1 MEGSGMV
8 TRCNQEAVTLA
19 GFGGIE
25 KSIMAPP
32 GALNDPR
39 IALNQGAQRESPW
52 LICDISLFTYCCLLW
67 CLMFGLGILALVPN
81 PTGAHMFLKQTAG
94 VLFLFQCRIETGCPS
109 CMVVCPGM
117 ANILYPKQDGVL
129 LFNYLLV
136 LNVGNGAIE
145 WGNGMIVRSYCRSF
159 PHSLLSTSKIIESKL
174 VKFMGCCFRRQGV
187 LLMNMSGNIPVQWIY
202 NSHMGVG
209 GCSIAVSVQWTILN
223 IIHKL
228 IKTYIVNHSD
238 ISWYIKHDSPNGY
251 IYR

>member
-1 MEGSGMV
+1 
-8 TRCNQEAVTLA
+8 
-19 GFGGIE
+19 
-25 KSIMAPP
+25 
-32 GALNDPR
+32 
-39 IALNQGAQRESPW
+39 
-52 LICDISLFTYCCLLW
+52 
-67 CLMFGLGILALVPN
+67 MFGLGILALVPN

-187 LLMNMSGNIPVQWIY
+187 LLMNMSGNIPVQ
-202 NSHMGVG
+202 
-209 GCSIAVSVQWTILN
+209 
-223 IIHKL
+223 
-228 IKTYIVNHSD
+228 
-238 ISWYIKHDSPNGY
+238 
-251 IYR
+251 